1 MNLERD
7 KEPPFWGNDDDDKVV
22 EEIREGKETE
32 ATPFKGRL
40 DWDGNWDSS
49 PLPEPVQLY

>member
-7 KEPPFWGNDDDDKVV
+7 KELPFWGNDDKVV

-40 DWDGNWDSS
+40 DWDGNWGSS